1 LNKSLPP
8 WHTRPSS
15 FSFRFTPGSLWDEI
29 QIVFEEWFI
38 WQFLW
43 HRKDL
48 ETANRAVS
56 GRKSFRT
63 FHDFPKQQIIMAG
76 PYPKGPKELTNVR
89 NMVFSLDSVMRD
101 SSCAGHNFTWTVKG
115 VEGEPWGSPFLIVH
129 STSSKWAI

>member
-1 LNKSLPP
+1 MAY
-8 WHTRPSS
+8 PSILL
-15 FSFRFTPGSLWDEI
+15 FIPFHPGQLWDEI

-56 GRKSFRT
+56 GLDFRT

-76 PYPKGPKELTNVR
+76 PYPKDLTNVR

-101 SSCAGHNFTWTVKG
+101 SSCAGHNFTWTV
-115 VEGEPWGSPFLIVH
+115 
-129 STSSKWAI
+129 